1 MSKSESDYHF
11 VTQSAVEGSPAPFVG
26 DVSTPLCS
34 VFYHSPLKKIC
45 QHVLA
50 SHPRVRETSQHVL
63 AAFPEARETS
73 QHVLAALSEARET
86 SQHVLAT
93 LPEAREAG
101 NTCWQLNRRFFD
113 RIRNGEMTS
122 LNAILTHPP
131 FFQHLSVIFSIR
143 IKRFVWIRILG

>member
-34 VFYHSPLKKIC
+34 GFYHFPLKKIC

-63 AAFPEARETS
+63 AAFPEARETP
-73 QHVLAALSEARET
+73 QHVLAA
-86 SQHVLAT
+86 AT